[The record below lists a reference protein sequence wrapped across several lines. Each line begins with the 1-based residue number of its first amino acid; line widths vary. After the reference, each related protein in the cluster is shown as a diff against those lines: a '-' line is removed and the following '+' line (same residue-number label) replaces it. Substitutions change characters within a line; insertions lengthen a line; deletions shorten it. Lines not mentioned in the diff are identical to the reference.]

1 MNYHLI
7 TKQSGN
13 TKKNR
18 IVEVKYYEIFKN
30 DIFSL
35 NSKIIY
41 NETNNDTES
50 IDQFL
55 MNLIANKNDN
65 ISYS

>member
-1 MNYHLI
+1 MICNLI
-7 TKQSGN
+7 NKINGN
-13 TKKNR
+13 R
-18 IVEVKYYEIFKN
+18 YKN
-30 DIFSL
+30 DIISL